1 MKTDKILFPI
11 DLAKCPLDALPLV
24 NGVAGR
30 SQATVVLLHIVTLN
44 IQAPDNRVYS
54 ELCREAEWRLK
65 RLADHYVHPMIE
77 TCLRVRVG
85 NPIEEIVA
93 EATEQQASLIVL
105 PVFQSSFWKG
115 LFAPA
120 VSRTTGKLME
130 NAPCPVFAL
139 RVKTPFN
146 FEAHW
151 KTEPKAPVNTNPPGQ
166 TARSPRR
173 FATELCAYENAGGPG
188 SIIAGDH

>member
-1 MKTDKILFPI
+1 MLVMKTDKILFPI

-115 LFAPA
+115 LFAPV

-130 NAPCPVFAL
+130 NAPCPVFGL
-139 RVKTPFN
+139 RVTTPFN
-146 FEAHW
+146 CEKQWPAQ
-151 KTEPKAPVNTNPPGQ
+151 PAVSVNTHPASQ
-166 TARSPRR
+166 TLRPPRR
-173 FATELCAYENAGGPG
+173 FATELCLHENAGVR
-188 SIIAGDH
+188 S